1 MAVIAKDAEAGD
13 FRFRELIV
21 EPSSVYILIQT
32 NLLTTLL
39 SSNTQTIAN
48 YHIDTANYLHM
59 LSRLPS
65 HRSAG
70 RAQY

>member
-32 NLLTTLL
+32 NLLTILL
-39 SSNTQTIAN
+39 SSNTHTMAN
-48 YHIDTANYLHM
+48 YILRM
-59 LSRLPS
+59 LPQLPS